1 MTNCACACGTIT
13 SIDNSRTNIGLSVW
27 DPTVG
32 AENEAKQGKILV
44 DAAQAEGIKHFVW
57 SYVSPSAVFF
67 CRAS

>member
-1 MTNCACACGTIT
+1 MTNCACACGAIT

-57 SYVSPSAVFF
+57 SYVSHPLQFF
-67 CRAS
+67 CRVS